1 MIFYTLL
8 YTYPKSDKI
17 NIVLT
22 AIILYLIQYGM
33 LSSIPNI
40 NILFNESVLLL
51 SVLIFIIDIW
61 LIKQYPEQKLTKKKK
76 AKKTVRIRTDKNKYH
91 YYSKQYPQQQYPQ
104 QQYVPQ
110 VGVPQQD
117 KDIMSETPD
126 VIHKDRKPK
135 FNYSS
140 NIDSESEEDSVMISD
155 TSSDMSNSEE
165 DY

>member
-1 MIFYTLL
+1 M
-8 YTYPKSDKI
+8 
-17 NIVLT
+17 
-22 AIILYLIQYGM
+22 
-33 LSSIPNI
+33 
-40 NILFNESVLLL
+40 
-51 SVLIFIIDIW
+51 
-61 LIKQYPEQKLTKKKK
+61 
-76 AKKTVRIRTDKNKYH
+76 
-91 YYSKQYPQQQYPQ
+91 
-104 QQYVPQ
+104 
-110 VGVPQQD
+110 GVPQQD